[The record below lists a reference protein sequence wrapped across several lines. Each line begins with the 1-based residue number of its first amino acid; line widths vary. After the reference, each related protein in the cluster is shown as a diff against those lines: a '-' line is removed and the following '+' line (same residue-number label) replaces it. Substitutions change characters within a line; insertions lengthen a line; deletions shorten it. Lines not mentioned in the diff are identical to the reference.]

1 MKKHPLI
8 LLPALLFF
16 FPAHAFALAQEYY
29 TWGGHDAV
37 VSAFN
42 KSALIFSDASYSS
55 LAATLA
61 TASLA
66 ALLVRV
72 MYNLMAG
79 GFKGDG
85 GAVVFQGV
93 APWLITVAI
102 FLGTVIPKGTL
113 HIYDKTENK
122 YQAIGSI
129 PLIVVVMAS
138 VTNKIERVMV
148 EAVETAGDPLNF
160 TAQAGG
166 KGYMGLE
173 SLSTTGLV
181 ATDTLLS
188 ASLQNYLADCV
199 LFEVARTPGL
209 VDEIKKGSTNLQTT
223 FAKGVSPA
231 NVTTL
236 FSSGGSL
243 EGQVVSCTQAWTD
256 ISTRLNLST
265 LLLTNNLVK
274 TCSGMG
280 FDSADAAQRN
290 DCMQK
295 MSAVV
300 DAQLV
305 PGSTAADYLKN
316 QYLSQQFDAM
326 LNSPTAGE
334 SVANFQI
341 LNKASGVMSTAN
353 NWIPAIRAVILS
365 VTVALTPFIC
375 LLMLTPFFGRAIKFL
390 LGSFMILTV
399 WSVTD
404 ATLHQFAIDNANKLL
419 ADVRQYNYGI
429 DALRLMPE
437 TTGKILAMF
446 GMLRASSLALAL
458 AITSSVIG
466 LGASVAAAVGGKL
479 AADVTQT
486 GAQGEQQVLD
496 PGQKASLRRANQGAV
511 PTEAMANQY
520 SFSQRTG
527 TDFGRE
533 SGQLENMQG
542 SLDATGGATGWQQ
555 LQHGQ
560 GFTNAYRGQGDVGLN
575 QAFMQQAQSMGIP
588 QEQAQ
593 KIAAATVN
601 HGEGLAELRR
611 LQQQGFTGQQA
622 ADAYWQGKTVDHKQ
636 SKSVGQEQGFTMYR
650 PTEGQ
655 ETGKWGQVQ
664 ATWQNGSMV
673 GMQGNSV
680 NVASTEQLRSSYD
693 KSFGHLISESGQ
705 KYQSVGESVTKTV
718 GNSATWSQTQSVAQ
732 QLATAT
738 NGSVNYM
745 QAISSTM
752 TNSFRNSQIVD
763 ERTSQSV
770 DKAAFAQATAG
781 ASTPQI
787 SFLKASVEGGASW
800 RVTTSDGKSYVVNQS
815 AEEVRSMQ
823 TSVGETHTTTLSAV
837 RSGQY
842 GETAQKALAQLEN
855 IQGSRTAAESATV
868 TYSRANEMREARGE
882 AHSRA
887 ADVSANLSRDFY
899 HYVGEKQFGGGA
911 EGDREAIKHIEGLS
925 AAGKTG
931 ELAKLKE
938 EYLSDRNINI
948 ESLGEGLKNVK
959 GPDLSKAPD
968 LEAMRA
974 KIEGGT
980 AELKTE
986 LTSQPNIKA
995 TDPTAQVQGA
1005 LKQTNVGA
1013 VDPAEV
1019 KAGLAADQKAI
1030 AGGKAGIESKG
1041 AEIKQD
1047 YTAGALPLA
1056 AKKTAAAAAVDAVSG
1071 LQQLVTGGYNNGAY
1085 VTTGAAPQPQVAPQ
1099 PAQAQPEVQQQ
1110 APAQPQPVP
1119 APAQA
1124 PVQAPVQDQKPEVQP
1139 AAQPQA
1145 SPAQLAA
1152 EVTGAQSTVAPQQP
1166 ADTLKPEAQ
1175 DQKPEVQPAAQPQ
1188 PQSQD
1193 TSQNLA
1199 AEVTAAA
1206 PVTQQQAQAQ
1216 PVPAQTPAQNP
1227 EPAAPSQPQATAQIP
1242 KGALR

>member
-8 LLPALLFF
+8 LALPLLFL
-16 FPAHAFALAQEYY
+16 FPARALALSQEYY

-66 ALLVRV
+66 ALMIRV

-85 GAVVFQGV
+85 AAVVFQGV
-93 APWLITVAI
+93 TPWLITVAI

-113 HIYDKTENK
+113 HIHDKTENE
-122 YQAIGSI
+122 YQAIGNV

-148 EAVETAGDPLNF
+148 EAVETAGDPLSF
-160 TAQAGG
+160 TGQAGG
-166 KGYMGLE
+166 KGFMGLE
-173 SLSTTGLV
+173 SLSTTSLR
-181 ATDTLLS
+181 ATDSMLS

-199 LFEVARTPGL
+199 LFEAARTPGL
-209 VDEIKKGSTNLQTT
+209 VDEIKTGSTNLQTT

-236 FSSGGSL
+236 YSAAGSL

-256 ISTRLNLST
+256 ISARLNQPS
-265 LLLTNNLVK
+265 LLLTNNLIK

-290 DCMQK
+290 DCLQK
-295 MSAVV
+295 MTAVV

-305 PGSTAADYLKN
+305 PGSSAPEFVKN
-316 QYLSQQFDAM
+316 LYLSQQFDAM
-326 LNSPTAGE
+326 LASPAAGE
-334 SVANFQI
+334 GVANFQI
-341 LNKASGVMSTAN
+341 LNKASGVMTTAN

-375 LLMLTPFFGRAIKFL
+375 LLMLTPFFGRALKFL
-390 LGSFMILTV
+390 LGSFMVLTV

-404 ATLHQFAIDNANKLL
+404 ATLHQFAIDHANKLL
-419 ADVRQYNYGI
+419 ADVRQYHYGI

-496 PGQKASLRRANQGAV
+496 PGQKAGLRRANQGAV

-542 SLDATGGATGWQQ
+542 SLDATGGAKGWQQ

-575 QAFMQQAQSMGIP
+575 QAFMQQAQNMGIP
-588 QEQAQ
+588 REQAQ

-622 ADAYWQGKTVDHKQ
+622 ADAYWQGKTVDHMQ
-636 SKSVGQEQGFTMYR
+636 GKSVGQEQGFTMYR

-673 GMQGNSV
+673 GMQGNTV

-693 KSFGHLISESGQ
+693 KSYSNAISESHRAD
-705 KYQSVGESVTKTV
+705 QSLGESVTKSW
-718 GNSATWSQTQSVAQ
+718 GNSATWSQTQAAAQ
-732 QLATAT
+732 QLYTAT
-738 NGSVNYM
+738 NGSVDYM
-745 QAISSTM
+745 RAVSSTM

-763 ERTSQSV
+763 ERTGQNV
-770 DKAAFAQATAG
+770 DKAAFVQATVGAG
-781 ASTPQI
+781 TPPQI
-787 SFLKASVEGGASW
+787 GFLKANAEGGASW

-815 AEEVRSMQ
+815 AEEARSMNAN
-823 TSVGETHTTTLSAV
+823 VAETHRTTLSTV

-842 GETAQKALAQLEN
+842 SETAQKALSQMESV
-855 IQGSRTAAESATV
+855 QGSKTAAETATIS
-868 TYSRANEMREARGE
+868 YNRANEMREARGE

-899 HYVGEKQFGGGA
+899 HYVGEKQFGGGVQ
-911 EGDREAIKHIEGLS
+911 GDRQAIKHLEGL
-925 AAGKTG
+925 AASGQTK
-931 ELAKLKE
+931 ELDALKAQ
-938 EYLSDRNINI
+938 YLSDRNINI
-948 ESLGEGLKNVK
+948 QALGEGLKNVK
-959 GPDLSKAPD
+959 GPDLDEAPD
-968 LEAMRA
+968 PEAMRA

-986 LTSQPNIKA
+986 LSSQPNIKA
-995 TDPTAQVQGA
+995 IDPTAKVQEA
-1005 LKQTNVGA
+1005 LRQTNVGA
-1013 VDPAEV
+1013 VNPEEI
-1019 KAGLAADQKAI
+1019 KAQLAADRKTI
-1030 AGGKAGIESKG
+1030 ADGKAGIESKG

-1056 AKKTAAAAAVDAVSG
+1056 AKKTVGAVVDAVSG

-1085 VTTGAAPQPQVAPQ
+1085 VTGAQATVAPQ
-1099 PAQAQPEVQQQ
+1099 QPQAQVQNPEPVKQPVPAQPQQ
-1110 APAQPQPVP
+1110 APA
-1119 APAQA
+1119 
-1124 PVQAPVQDQKPEVQP
+1124 QDQKPEVQP

-1145 SPAQLAA
+1145 SPQQLAA
-1152 EVTGAQSTVAPQQP
+1152 EVTG
-1166 ADTLKPEAQ
+1166 
-1175 DQKPEVQPAAQPQ
+1175 DQ
-1188 PQSQD
+1188 
-1193 TSQNLA
+1193 
-1199 AEVTAAA
+1199 AA
-1206 PVTQQQAQAQ
+1206 PVTPQQAA
-1216 PVPAQTPAQNP
+1216 VPAQNP
-1227 EPAAPSQPQATAQIP
+1227 EPVKQPAQPQAPAQIP
-1242 KGALR
+1242 KGVLR